1 MKKMYLVIMAVAIS
15 IGLSAFAPATGVKQ
29 TTVYYRH
36 NNQWVSELLSPCPT
50 GTDPV
55 CEITTAA
62 GTKQI
67 YKSESFD
74 DPFKK
79 PEMQKR

>member
-1 MKKMYLVIMAVAIS
+1 MKKMYLVLLAVIVA
-15 IGLSAFAPATGVKQ
+15 IGLSAFTPAGQTP
-29 TTVYYRH
+29 TTVHYRH
-36 NNQWVSELLSPCPT
+36 NNQWVSELLEPCPN

-67 YKSESFD
+67 YKSEDFD

-79 PEMQKR
+79 PEPGKR